1 MSVSIIYVYICVYV
15 LKYGTF
21 LIENFNQYN
30 FLSAAFVAVIAL
42 LFELLVYCINMF
54 CLHRREQEREN

>member
-1 MSVSIIYVYICVYV
+1 MCIYV

-42 LFELLVYCINMF
+42 LFGLLVYCMNIMF
-54 CLHRREQEREN
+54 CLYRREQEREN